1 MAENEA
7 TWTWRETKIIENG
20 ATAAWRERERDENG
34 VKSTIHF
41 SLLHFYHVRLSFLT
55 FTVAPNQGHFF
66 N

>member
-1 MAENEA
+1 LKMEQLQH
-7 TWTWRETKIIENG
+7 G
-20 ATAAWRERERDENG
+20 ERERDENG

-41 SLLHFYHVRLSFLT
+41 SLLHFYQVRLSFLT